1 MLWNGQAG
9 SPLNSVAPNSASA
22 VTKRQACHAIT
33 AQMTDVAGSLY
44 NQADASMEAS
54 EGLNPTSSQGY
65 VEIQKVEAVALARAG
80 QIVAPSW

>member
-1 MLWNGQAG
+1 
-9 SPLNSVAPNSASA
+9 
-22 VTKRQACHAIT
+22 
-33 AQMTDVAGSLY
+33 MTDVAGSLY

-80 QIVAPSW
+80 QIVSPSW